1 MLEVS
6 QYFKLNDRAIAIK
19 TAWFW
24 HKNRH
29 EDQRNRIEDRG
40 MRLHAMLTLFLTKK
54 PKAYNE
60 EKTPSSQMLLVKLD
74 TCMQKTEITS
84 MSYTLYKNQLKVD

>member
-1 MLEVS
+1 
-6 QYFKLNDRAIAIK
+6 
-19 TAWFW
+19 
-24 HKNRH
+24 
-29 EDQRNRIEDRG
+29 
-40 MRLHAMLTLFLTKK
+40 MLTLFLTKK